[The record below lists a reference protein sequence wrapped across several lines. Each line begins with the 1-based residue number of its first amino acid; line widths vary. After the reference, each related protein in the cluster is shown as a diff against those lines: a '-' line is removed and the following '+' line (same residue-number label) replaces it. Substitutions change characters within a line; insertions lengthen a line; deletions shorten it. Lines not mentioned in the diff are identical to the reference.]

1 MKGYGRCGR
10 NRRAMRYG
18 PYGEVGRA
26 GTDSG
31 TGALTPGYGVP
42 GPLEAGQERL
52 NTVAEGN

>member
-42 GPLEAGQERL
+42 GPWRQGRNA
-52 NTVAEGN
+52 